1 MFDPECVDEILI
13 YHLIVSLFIVLKVE
27 HRLSG
32 KDFQHFLYTC
42 AQTDSYRTLQS
53 HLSDD
58 IETLVWTPELFCRL
72 EE

>member
-1 MFDPECVDEILI
+1 MLDPECVDEILL

-32 KDFQHFLYTC
+32 KDFHHFLYTC
-42 AQTDSYRTLQS
+42 AQTEIYRTLLS
-53 HLSDD
+53 HLADD
-58 IETLVWTPELFCRL
+58 IDTLVWTPELFCRL